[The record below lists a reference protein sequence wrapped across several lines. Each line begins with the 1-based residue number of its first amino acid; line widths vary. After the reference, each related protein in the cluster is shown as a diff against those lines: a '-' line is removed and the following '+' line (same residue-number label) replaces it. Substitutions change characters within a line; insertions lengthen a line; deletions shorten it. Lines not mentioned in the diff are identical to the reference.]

1 LIKSSS
7 PQGNC
12 KPSTF
17 EENLLEEIAQE
28 LYLFSK
34 MSVKKNENLREKNQ
48 TFVLKHAILTIA
60 P

>member
-1 LIKSSS
+1 LSPFAFEKLQVHFPQGNGGNLIKSSS

-12 KPSTF
+12 KPWTF

-34 MSVKKNENLREKNQ
+34 MSEKK
-48 TFVLKHAILTIA
+48 
-60 P
+60 